1 MKVVIIGG
9 VAGGASAAARL
20 RRLDESAEIVMLE
33 RTGFVSYAN
42 CGLPY
47 YVGGVIDEKRKLTL
61 QTPPSFASRFNVDA
75 RVNSEAVR
83 IDRVNKTVAV
93 RGPDGEEYLESYDK
107 LVLAPGATAVRPVLP
122 GLDDPRV
129 LSLRTVEDAF
139 AMRDFITGRRPGKAV
154 VCGAG
159 YIGLEVAENLVG
171 MGVEVSMVQRPD
183 QVLPPID
190 REMASD
196 VHLCLRAHGVD
207 LRLSDAL
214 ESVETGDSLTVVLR
228 SGARLEADL
237 VVVAL
242 GVAPDTALAGEAGLE
257 LGVKGSIVVDD
268 RMRTSDPDIY
278 AVGDAVQVRN
288 FVTGEPANI
297 ALAGPANKQGRIA
310 ADNIAGIGSRFDGSL
325 GSSVIKVFDMTVAA
339 TGINEKQAKALGIP
353 YNKVYTYSASHASY
367 YPGGRNMSVKTLFDP
382 TTGRV
387 LGAQIVGYEGV
398 EKRADVFATAIHG
411 RMTVRDLAELD
422 LTYAPPFSS
431 AKDPV
436 NYAGFVAC
444 NVIDGRVRQCFWDE
458 IDGLAGREDCFLVDV
473 RSPAEFEAGRIE
485 GSVNIP
491 LDDIRG
497 RIGEIPGDKKV
508 VLICHSALRSYIAC
522 RILEQKGYDC
532 CHLAGGYRLYASVM
546 RDSASGSPSDHPCGA
561 KRRGD

>member
-20 RRLDESAEIVMLE
+20 RRLDENAEIVMLE

-47 YVGGVIDEKRKLTL
+47 YVGGVIEEKNKLTL
-61 QTPPSFASRFNVDA
+61 QTPLSFAARFNVDA
-75 RVNSEAVR
+75 RVKSEAVR
-83 IDRVNKTVAV
+83 IDRKNKTVTV
-93 RGPDGEEYLESYDK
+93 KGPDGEEYLEKYDK
-107 LVLAPGATAVRPVLP
+107 LILAPVAKAMRPSLP

-139 AMRDFITGRRPGKAV
+139 AMRDFVVEKKPKKAV

-159 YIGLEVAENLVG
+159 YIGLEVAENLVD
-171 MGVEVSMVQRPD
+171 MGVEVSIVQRPN

-190 REMASD
+190 REMAAD
-196 VHLCLRAHGVD
+196 VHLNLRAHGVD
-207 LRLSDAL
+207 LHLSDAL
-214 ESVETGDSLTVVLR
+214 ESVESGDGLTVVLK
-228 SGARLEADL
+228 SGTRLEADL
-237 VVVAL
+237 VIVAL
-242 GVAPDTALAGEAGLE
+242 GVSPDTALAKDAELE
-257 LGVKGSIVVDD
+257 LGVKGSIVVDEH
-268 RMRTSDPDIY
+268 MRTSDPDIY
-278 AVGDAVQVRN
+278 AVGDAVQVKN
-288 FVTGEPANI
+288 FVTGKPANI

-310 ADNIAGIGSRFDGSL
+310 ADNIAGIESKFDGSL

-339 TGINEKQAKALGIP
+339 TGINEKQAKDLGIP
-353 YNKVYTYSASHASY
+353 YDKVYTYSATHATY

-382 TTGRV
+382 ETGRV

-398 EKRADVFATAIHG
+398 EKRVDVIATAIHG
-411 RMTVRDLAELD
+411 HMTVRDLEELD

-444 NVIDGRVRQCFWDE
+444 NVLDGRVKQCFWDE
-458 IDGLAGREDCFLVDV
+458 IDDLAKNEGCFLVDV
-473 RSPAEFEAGRIE
+473 RKPVEFDLGSIK

-491 LDDIRG
+491 VDDLRK
-497 RIGEIPGDKKV
+497 RIGEIPKDKKI
-508 VLICHSALRSYIAC
+508 VLICHSALRSYIAA
-522 RILEQKGYDC
+522 RILEQKGYEC

-546 RDSASGSPSDHPCGA
+546 KDSATGSPSDYPCGV
-561 KRRGD
+561 KK

>member
-20 RRLDESAEIVMLE
+20 RRLDENAEIVMLE

-47 YVGGVIDEKRKLTL
+47 YVGGVIEEKKKLTL
-61 QTPPSFASRFNVDA
+61 QTPLSFAARFNVDA
-75 RVNSEAVR
+75 RVKSEAIR
-83 IDRVNKTVAV
+83 IDRKNKTVTV
-93 RGPDGEEYLESYDK
+93 KGPDGEEYLEKYDK
-107 LVLAPGATAVRPVLP
+107 LILSPGAKAMRPSLP

-139 AMRDFITGRRPGKAV
+139 AMRDFVVEKKPKKAV

-159 YIGLEVAENLVG
+159 YIGLEVAENLVD
-171 MGVEVSMVQRPD
+171 MGVKVSIVQRPN

-190 REMASD
+190 REMAAD
-196 VHLCLRAHGVD
+196 VHLNLRAHGVD
-207 LRLSDAL
+207 LHLSDAL
-214 ESVETGDSLTVVLR
+214 ESVESGDGLTVVLK
-228 SGARLEADL
+228 SGTRLEADL
-237 VVVAL
+237 VIVAL
-242 GVAPDTALAGEAGLE
+242 GVSPDTALAKDAELE
-257 LGVKGSIVVDD
+257 LGVKGSIVVDEH
-268 RMRTSDPDIY
+268 MRTSDPDIY
-278 AVGDAVQVRN
+278 AVGDAVQVKN
-288 FVTGEPANI
+288 FVTGKPANI

-310 ADNIAGIGSRFDGSL
+310 ADNIAGIESKFDGSL

-339 TGINEKQAKALGIP
+339 TGINEKQAKDLGIP
-353 YNKVYTYSASHASY
+353 YDKVYTYSAAHATY

-382 TTGRV
+382 ETGRV

-398 EKRADVFATAIHG
+398 EKRVDVIATAIHG
-411 RMTVRDLAELD
+411 HMTVRDLEELD

-444 NVIDGRVRQCFWDE
+444 NILDGRVKQCFWDE
-458 IDGLAGREDCFLVDV
+458 IDDLAKNDDCFLVDV
-473 RSPAEFEAGRIE
+473 RKPVEFDLGNIK

-491 LDDIRG
+491 VDDLRK
-497 RIGEIPGDKKV
+497 RIGEIPKDKKI
-508 VLICHSALRSYIAC
+508 VLICHSALRSYIAA
-522 RILEQKGYDC
+522 RILEQKGYEC

-546 RDSASGSPSDHPCGA
+546 KDSAAGSPCDYPCGV
-561 KRRGD
+561 KK

>member
-20 RRLDESAEIVMLE
+20 RRLDENAEIVMLE

-47 YVGGVIDEKRKLTL
+47 YVGGVIEEKNKLTL
-61 QTPPSFASRFNVDA
+61 QTPLSFAARFNVDA
-75 RVNSEAVR
+75 RVKSEAIR
-83 IDRVNKTVAV
+83 IDRKNKTVTV
-93 RGPDGEEYLESYDK
+93 KGPDGEEYLEKYDK
-107 LVLAPGATAVRPVLP
+107 LILAPGAKAMRPSLP

-139 AMRDFITGRRPGKAV
+139 AMRDFVVEKKPKKAV

-159 YIGLEVAENLVG
+159 YIGLEVAENLVD
-171 MGVEVSMVQRPD
+171 MGVKVSIVQRPN

-190 REMASD
+190 REMAAD
-196 VHLCLRAHGVD
+196 VHLNLRAHGVD
-207 LRLSDAL
+207 LHLSDAL
-214 ESVETGDSLTVVLR
+214 ESVESGDGLTVVLK
-228 SGARLEADL
+228 SGTRLEADL
-237 VVVAL
+237 VIVAL
-242 GVAPDTALAGEAGLE
+242 GVSPDTALAKDAELE
-257 LGVKGSIVVDD
+257 LGVKGSIVVDEH
-268 RMRTSDPDIY
+268 MRTSDPDIY
-278 AVGDAVQVRN
+278 AVGDAVQVKN
-288 FVTGEPANI
+288 FVTGKPANI

-310 ADNIAGIGSRFDGSL
+310 ADNIAGIESKFDGSL

-339 TGINEKQAKALGIP
+339 TGINEKQAKDLGIP
-353 YNKVYTYSASHASY
+353 YDKVYTYSAAHATY

-382 TTGRV
+382 ETGRV

-398 EKRADVFATAIHG
+398 EKRVDVIATAIHG
-411 RMTVRDLAELD
+411 HMTVRDLEELD

-444 NVIDGRVRQCFWDE
+444 NILDGRVKQCFWDE
-458 IDGLAGREDCFLVDV
+458 IDDLAKNDDCFLVDV
-473 RSPAEFEAGRIE
+473 RKPVEFDLGNIK

-491 LDDIRG
+491 VDDLRK
-497 RIGEIPGDKKV
+497 RIGEIPKDKKI
-508 VLICHSALRSYIAC
+508 VLICHSALRSYIAA
-522 RILEQKGYDC
+522 RILEQKGYEC

-546 RDSASGSPSDHPCGA
+546 KDSAAGSPCDYPCGV
-561 KRRGD
+561 KK

>member
-20 RRLDESAEIVMLE
+20 RRLDENAEIVMLE

-47 YVGGVIDEKRKLTL
+47 YVGGVIEEKNKLTL
-61 QTPPSFASRFNVDA
+61 QTPLSFAARFNVDA
-75 RVNSEAVR
+75 RVKSEAVK
-83 IDRVNKTVAV
+83 IDRKNKTVTV
-93 RGPDGEEYLESYDK
+93 KGPDGEEYLEKYDK
-107 LVLAPGATAVRPVLP
+107 LILAPGAKAMRPSLP

-139 AMRDFITGRRPGKAV
+139 AMRDFVVEKKPKKAV

-159 YIGLEVAENLVG
+159 YIGLEVAENLVD
-171 MGVEVSMVQRPD
+171 MGVKVSIVQRPN

-190 REMASD
+190 REMAAD
-196 VHLCLRAHGVD
+196 VHLNLRAHGVD
-207 LRLSDAL
+207 LHLSDAL
-214 ESVETGDSLTVVLR
+214 ESVESGDGLTVVLK
-228 SGARLEADL
+228 SGTRLEADL
-237 VVVAL
+237 VIVAL
-242 GVAPDTALAGEAGLE
+242 GVSPDTALANDAELE
-257 LGVKGSIVVDD
+257 LGVKGSIVVDEH
-268 RMRTSDPDIY
+268 MRTSDPDIY
-278 AVGDAVQVRN
+278 AVGDAVQVKN
-288 FVTGEPANI
+288 FITGKPANI

-310 ADNIAGIGSRFDGSL
+310 ADNIAGIESKFDGSL

-339 TGINEKQAKALGIP
+339 TGINEKQAKDLGIP
-353 YNKVYTYSASHASY
+353 YDKVYTYSATHATY

-382 TTGRV
+382 ETGRV

-398 EKRADVFATAIHG
+398 EKRVDVIATAIHG
-411 RMTVRDLAELD
+411 HMTVRDLEELD

-444 NVIDGRVRQCFWDE
+444 NVLDGRVKQCFWNE
-458 IDGLAGREDCFLVDV
+458 IDDLAKNEGCFLVDV
-473 RSPAEFEAGRIE
+473 RKPVEFDLGSIK

-491 LDDIRG
+491 VDDLRK
-497 RIGEIPGDKKV
+497 RIGEIPKDKKI
-508 VLICHSALRSYIAC
+508 VLICHSALRSYIAA
-522 RILEQKGYDC
+522 RILEQKGYEC

-546 RDSASGSPSDHPCGA
+546 KDSAAGSPCDYPCGV
-561 KRRGD
+561 KK

>member
-20 RRLDESAEIVMLE
+20 RRLDENAEIVMLE

-47 YVGGVIDEKRKLTL
+47 YVGGVIEEKNKLTL
-61 QTPPSFASRFNVDA
+61 QTPLSFAARFNVDA
-75 RVNSEAVR
+75 RVKSEAVK
-83 IDRVNKTVAV
+83 IDRKNKTVTV
-93 RGPDGEEYLESYDK
+93 KGPDGEEYLEKYDK
-107 LVLAPGATAVRPVLP
+107 LILAPGAKAMRPSLP

-139 AMRDFITGRRPGKAV
+139 AMRDFVVEKKPKKAV

-159 YIGLEVAENLVG
+159 YIGLEVAENLVD
-171 MGVEVSMVQRPD
+171 MGVKVSIVQRPN

-190 REMASD
+190 REMAAD
-196 VHLCLRAHGVD
+196 VHLNLRAHGVD
-207 LRLSDAL
+207 LHLSDAL
-214 ESVETGDSLTVVLR
+214 ESVESGDGLTVVLK
-228 SGARLEADL
+228 SGTRLEADL
-237 VVVAL
+237 VIVAL
-242 GVAPDTALAGEAGLE
+242 GVSPDTALAKDAELE
-257 LGVKGSIVVDD
+257 LGVKGSIVVDEH
-268 RMRTSDPDIY
+268 MRTSDPDIY
-278 AVGDAVQVRN
+278 AVGDAVQVKN
-288 FVTGEPANI
+288 FVTGKPANI

-310 ADNIAGIGSRFDGSL
+310 ADNIAGIKSKFDGSL

-339 TGINEKQAKALGIP
+339 TGINEKQAKDLGIP
-353 YNKVYTYSASHASY
+353 YDKVYTYSATHATY

-382 TTGRV
+382 ETGRV

-398 EKRADVFATAIHG
+398 EKRVDVIATAIHG
-411 RMTVRDLAELD
+411 HMTVRDLEELD

-444 NVIDGRVRQCFWDE
+444 NVLDGRVKQCFWDE
-458 IDGLAGREDCFLVDV
+458 IDDLAKNDDCFLVDV
-473 RSPAEFEAGRIE
+473 RKPVEFDLGNIK

-491 LDDIRG
+491 VDDLRK
-497 RIGEIPGDKKV
+497 RIGEIPKDKKI
-508 VLICHSALRSYIAC
+508 VLICHSALRSYIAA
-522 RILEQKGYDC
+522 RILEQKGYEC

-546 RDSASGSPSDHPCGA
+546 KDSAAGSPCDYPCGV
-561 KRRGD
+561 KK

>member
-20 RRLDESAEIVMLE
+20 RRLDENAEIVMLE

-47 YVGGVIDEKRKLTL
+47 YVGGVIEEKNKLTI
-61 QTPPSFASRFNVDA
+61 QTPLSFAARFNVDA
-75 RVNSEAVR
+75 RVKSEAVKS
-83 IDRVNKTVAV
+83 DRKNKTVTV
-93 RGPDGEEYLESYDK
+93 KGPDGEEYLEKYDK
-107 LVLAPGATAVRPVLP
+107 LILAPGAKAMRPSLP

-139 AMRDFITGRRPGKAV
+139 AMRDFVVEKKPKKAV

-159 YIGLEVAENLVG
+159 YIGLEVAENLVD
-171 MGVEVSMVQRPD
+171 MGVKVSIVQRPN

-190 REMASD
+190 REMAAD
-196 VHLCLRAHGVD
+196 VHLNLRAHGVD
-207 LRLSDAL
+207 LHLSDAL
-214 ESVETGDSLTVVLR
+214 ESVESGDGLTVVLK
-228 SGARLEADL
+228 SGTRLEADL
-237 VVVAL
+237 VIVAL
-242 GVAPDTALAGEAGLE
+242 GVSPDTALAKDAELE
-257 LGVKGSIVVDD
+257 LGVKGSIVVDEH
-268 RMRTSDPDIY
+268 MRTSDPDIY
-278 AVGDAVQVRN
+278 AVGDAVQVKN
-288 FVTGEPANI
+288 FVTGKPANI

-310 ADNIAGIGSRFDGSL
+310 ADNIAGIESKFDGSL

-339 TGINEKQAKALGIP
+339 TGINEKQAKDLGIP
-353 YNKVYTYSASHASY
+353 YDKVYTYSAAHATY

-382 TTGRV
+382 ETGRV

-398 EKRADVFATAIHG
+398 EKRVDVIATAIHG
-411 RMTVRDLAELD
+411 QMTVRDLEELD

-444 NVIDGRVRQCFWDE
+444 NVLDGRVKQCFWDE
-458 IDGLAGREDCFLVDV
+458 IDDLAKNDDCFLVDV
-473 RSPAEFEAGRIE
+473 RKPVEFDLGNIK

-491 LDDIRG
+491 VDDLRK
-497 RIGEIPGDKKV
+497 RIGEIPKDKKI
-508 VLICHSALRSYIAC
+508 VLICHSALRSYIAA
-522 RILEQKGYDC
+522 RILEQKGYEC

-546 RDSASGSPSDHPCGA
+546 KDSAAGSPCDYPCGV
-561 KRRGD
+561 KK

>member
-20 RRLDESAEIVMLE
+20 RRLDENAEIVMLE

-47 YVGGVIDEKRKLTL
+47 YVGGVIEEKNKLAL
-61 QTPPSFASRFNVDA
+61 QTPLSFAARFNVDA
-75 RVNSEAVR
+75 RVKSEAVK
-83 IDRVNKTVAV
+83 IDRMNKTVTV
-93 RGPDGEEYLESYDK
+93 KGPDGEEYLEKYDK
-107 LVLAPGATAVRPVLP
+107 LILAPGAKAMRPSLP

-139 AMRDFITGRRPGKAV
+139 AMRDFVVEKKPKKAV

-159 YIGLEVAENLVG
+159 YIGLEVAENLVD
-171 MGVEVSMVQRPD
+171 MGVKVSIVQRPN

-190 REMASD
+190 REMAAD
-196 VHLCLRAHGVD
+196 VHLNLRAHGVD
-207 LRLSDAL
+207 LHLSDAL
-214 ESVETGDSLTVVLR
+214 ESVESGDGLTVVLK
-228 SGARLEADL
+228 SGTRLEADL
-237 VVVAL
+237 VIVAL
-242 GVAPDTALAGEAGLE
+242 GVSPDTALAKDAELE
-257 LGVKGSIVVDD
+257 LGVKGSIVVDEH
-268 RMRTSDPDIY
+268 MRTSDPDIY
-278 AVGDAVQVRN
+278 AVGDAVQVKN
-288 FVTGEPANI
+288 FVTGKPANI

-310 ADNIAGIGSRFDGSL
+310 ADNIAGIKSKFDGSL

-339 TGINEKQAKALGIP
+339 TGINEKQAKDLGIP
-353 YNKVYTYSASHASY
+353 YDKVYTYSATHATY

-382 TTGRV
+382 ETGRV

-398 EKRADVFATAIHG
+398 EKRVDVIATAIHG
-411 RMTVRDLAELD
+411 HMTVRDLEELD

-444 NVIDGRVRQCFWDE
+444 NVLDGRVKQCFWDE
-458 IDGLAGREDCFLVDV
+458 IDDLAKNDGCFLVDV
-473 RSPAEFEAGRIE
+473 RKPVEFDLGSIK

-491 LDDIRG
+491 VDDLRK
-497 RIGEIPGDKKV
+497 RIGEIPKDKKI
-508 VLICHSALRSYIAC
+508 VLICHSALRSYIAA
-522 RILEQKGYDC
+522 RILEQKGYEC

-546 RDSASGSPSDHPCGA
+546 KDSAAGSPSDYPCGV
-561 KRRGD
+561 KK

>member
-20 RRLDESAEIVMLE
+20 RRLDENAEIVMLE

-47 YVGGVIDEKRKLTL
+47 YVGGVIEEKNKLTL
-61 QTPPSFASRFNVDA
+61 QTPLSFAARFNVDA
-75 RVNSEAVR
+75 RVKSEAIR
-83 IDRVNKTVAV
+83 IDRKNKTVTV
-93 RGPDGEEYLESYDK
+93 KGPDGEEYLEKYDK
-107 LVLAPGATAVRPVLP
+107 LILAPGAKAMRPSLP
-122 GLDDPRV
+122 ELDDPRV

-139 AMRDFITGRRPGKAV
+139 AMRDFVVEKKPKKAV

-159 YIGLEVAENLVG
+159 YIGLEVAENLVD
-171 MGVEVSMVQRPD
+171 MGVKVSIVQRPN

-190 REMASD
+190 REMAAD
-196 VHLCLRAHGVD
+196 VHLNLRAHGVD
-207 LRLSDAL
+207 LHLSDAL
-214 ESVETGDSLTVVLR
+214 ESVESGDGLTVVLK
-228 SGARLEADL
+228 SGTRLEADL
-237 VVVAL
+237 VIVAL
-242 GVAPDTALAGEAGLE
+242 GVSPDTALAKDAELE
-257 LGVKGSIVVDD
+257 LGVKGSIVVDEH
-268 RMRTSDPDIY
+268 MRTSDPDIY
-278 AVGDAVQVRN
+278 AVGDAVQVKN
-288 FVTGEPANI
+288 FVTGKPANI

-310 ADNIAGIGSRFDGSL
+310 ADNIAGIESKFDGSL

-339 TGINEKQAKALGIP
+339 TGINEKQAKDLGIP
-353 YNKVYTYSASHASY
+353 YDKVYTYSAAHATY

-382 TTGRV
+382 ETGRV

-398 EKRADVFATAIHG
+398 EKRVDVIATAIHG
-411 RMTVRDLAELD
+411 HMTVRDLEELD

-444 NVIDGRVRQCFWDE
+444 NILDGRVKQCFWDE
-458 IDGLAGREDCFLVDV
+458 IDDLAKNDDCFLVDV
-473 RSPAEFEAGRIE
+473 RKPVEFDLGNIK

-491 LDDIRG
+491 VDDLRK
-497 RIGEIPGDKKV
+497 RIGEIPKDKKI
-508 VLICHSALRSYIAC
+508 VLICHSALRSYIAA
-522 RILEQKGYDC
+522 RILEQKGYEC

-546 RDSASGSPSDHPCGA
+546 KDSAAGSPCDYPCGV
-561 KRRGD
+561 KK

>member
-20 RRLDESAEIVMLE
+20 RRLDENAEIVMLE

-47 YVGGVIDEKRKLTL
+47 YVGGVIEEKKKLTL
-61 QTPPSFASRFNVDA
+61 QTPMSFAARFNVDA
-75 RVNSEAVR
+75 RVKSEAVK
-83 IDRVNKTVAV
+83 IDRKNKTVTV
-93 RGPDGEEYLESYDK
+93 KGPDGEEYLEKYDK
-107 LVLAPGATAVRPVLP
+107 LILAPGAKAMRPNLP

-139 AMRDFITGRRPGKAV
+139 AMRDFVVEKKPKKAV

-159 YIGLEVAENLVG
+159 YIGLEVAENLVD
-171 MGVEVSMVQRPD
+171 MGVKVSIVQRPN

-190 REMASD
+190 REMAAD
-196 VHLCLRAHGVD
+196 VHLNLRAHGVD
-207 LRLSDAL
+207 LHLSDAL
-214 ESVETGDSLTVVLR
+214 ESVESGDNLTVVLK
-228 SGARLEADL
+228 SGTRLDADL
-237 VVVAL
+237 VIVAL
-242 GVAPDTALAGEAGLE
+242 GVSPDTVLAKDAELE
-257 LGVKGSIVVDD
+257 LGVKGSIVVDEH
-268 RMRTSDPDIY
+268 MRTSDPDIY
-278 AVGDAVQVRN
+278 AVGDAVQVKN
-288 FVTGEPANI
+288 FVTGKPANI

-310 ADNIAGIGSRFDGSL
+310 ADNIAGIESKFDGSL

-339 TGINEKQAKALGIP
+339 TGVNEKQAKDLGIP
-353 YNKVYTYSASHASY
+353 YDKVYTYSATHATY

-382 TTGRV
+382 ETGRV

-398 EKRADVFATAIHG
+398 EKRVDVIATAIHG
-411 RMTVRDLAELD
+411 HMTVRDLEELD

-444 NVIDGRVRQCFWDE
+444 NVLDGRVKQCFWDE
-458 IDGLAGREDCFLVDV
+458 IDDLAKDDSCFLIDV
-473 RSPAEFEAGRIE
+473 RKPVEFDLGNIK

-491 LDDIRG
+491 VDDLRK
-497 RIGEIPGDKKV
+497 RLGEIPKDKKI
-508 VLICHSALRSYIAC
+508 VLICHSALRSYIAA
-522 RILEQKGYDC
+522 RILEQKGYEC

-546 RDSASGSPSDHPCGA
+546 KDSAAGSPCDYPCGV
-561 KRRGD
+561 KK

>member
-20 RRLDESAEIVMLE
+20 RRLDENAEIVMLE

-47 YVGGVIDEKRKLTL
+47 YVGGVIEEKNKLTI
-61 QTPPSFASRFNVDA
+61 QTPLSFAARFNVDA
-75 RVNSEAVR
+75 RVKSEAVK
-83 IDRVNKTVAV
+83 IDRKNKTVTV
-93 RGPDGEEYLESYDK
+93 KGPDGEEYLEKYDK
-107 LVLAPGATAVRPVLP
+107 LILAPGAKAMRPSLP

-139 AMRDFITGRRPGKAV
+139 AMRDFVVEKKPKKAV

-159 YIGLEVAENLVG
+159 YIGLEVAENLVD
-171 MGVEVSMVQRPD
+171 MGVKVSIVQRPN

-190 REMASD
+190 REMAAD
-196 VHLCLRAHGVD
+196 VHLNLRAHGVD
-207 LRLSDAL
+207 LHLSDAL
-214 ESVETGDSLTVVLR
+214 ESVESGDGLTVVLK
-228 SGARLEADL
+228 SGTRLEADL
-237 VVVAL
+237 VIVAL
-242 GVAPDTALAGEAGLE
+242 GVSPDTALAKDAELE
-257 LGVKGSIVVDD
+257 LGVKGSIVVDEH
-268 RMRTSDPDIY
+268 MRTSDPDIY
-278 AVGDAVQVRN
+278 AVGDAVQVKN
-288 FVTGEPANI
+288 FVTGKPANI

-310 ADNIAGIGSRFDGSL
+310 ADNIAGIESKFDGSL

-339 TGINEKQAKALGIP
+339 TGINEKQAKDLGIP
-353 YNKVYTYSASHASY
+353 YDKVYTYSAAHATY

-382 TTGRV
+382 ETGRV

-398 EKRADVFATAIHG
+398 EKRVDVIATAIHG
-411 RMTVRDLAELD
+411 HMTVRDLEELD

-444 NVIDGRVRQCFWDE
+444 NILDGRVKQCFWDE
-458 IDGLAGREDCFLVDV
+458 IDDLAKNDDCFLVDV
-473 RSPAEFEAGRIE
+473 RKPVEFDLGNIK

-491 LDDIRG
+491 VDDLRK
-497 RIGEIPGDKKV
+497 RIGEIPKDKKI
-508 VLICHSALRSYIAC
+508 VLICHSALRSYIAA
-522 RILEQKGYDC
+522 RILEQKGYEC

-546 RDSASGSPSDHPCGA
+546 KDSAAGSPSDYPCGV
-561 KRRGD
+561 KK

>member
-1 MKVVIIGG
+1 
-9 VAGGASAAARL
+9 
-20 RRLDESAEIVMLE
+20 
-33 RTGFVSYAN
+33 
-42 CGLPY
+42 
-47 YVGGVIDEKRKLTL
+47 
-61 QTPPSFASRFNVDA
+61 
-75 RVNSEAVR
+75 
-83 IDRVNKTVAV
+83 
-93 RGPDGEEYLESYDK
+93 
-107 LVLAPGATAVRPVLP
+107 
-122 GLDDPRV
+122 
-129 LSLRTVEDAF
+129 
-139 AMRDFITGRRPGKAV
+139 
-154 VCGAG
+154 
-159 YIGLEVAENLVG
+159 
-171 MGVEVSMVQRPD
+171 
-183 QVLPPID
+183 
-190 REMASD
+190 
-196 VHLCLRAHGVD
+196 
-207 LRLSDAL
+207 
-214 ESVETGDSLTVVLR
+214 
-228 SGARLEADL
+228 
-237 VVVAL
+237 
-242 GVAPDTALAGEAGLE
+242 
-257 LGVKGSIVVDD
+257 
-268 RMRTSDPDIY
+268 
-278 AVGDAVQVRN
+278 
-288 FVTGEPANI
+288 
-297 ALAGPANKQGRIA
+297 
-310 ADNIAGIGSRFDGSL
+310 
-325 GSSVIKVFDMTVAA
+325 MTVAA
-339 TGINEKQAKALGIP
+339 TGINEKQARALGIP

-458 IDGLAGREDCFLVDV
+458 VDGMAGREGCFLVDV
-473 RSPAEFEAGRIE
+473 RGPAEFEAGRIE

-497 RIGEIPGDKKV
+497 RIGEIPRDKKV

-561 KRRGD
+561 KRRSTG

>member
-20 RRLDESAEIVMLE
+20 RRLDENAEIVMLE

-47 YVGGVIDEKRKLTL
+47 YVGGVIEEKNKLTL
-61 QTPPSFASRFNVDA
+61 QTPLSFAARFNVDA
-75 RVNSEAVR
+75 RVKSEAIR
-83 IDRVNKTVAV
+83 IDRKNKTVTV
-93 RGPDGEEYLESYDK
+93 KGPDGEEYLEKYDK
-107 LVLAPGATAVRPVLP
+107 LILAPGAKAMRPSLP

-139 AMRDFITGRRPGKAV
+139 AMRDFVVEKKPKKAV

-159 YIGLEVAENLVG
+159 YIGLEVAENLVD
-171 MGVEVSMVQRPD
+171 MGVKVSIVQRPN

-190 REMASD
+190 REMAAD
-196 VHLCLRAHGVD
+196 VHLNLRAHGVD
-207 LRLSDAL
+207 LHLSDAL
-214 ESVETGDSLTVVLR
+214 ESVESGDGLTVVLK
-228 SGARLEADL
+228 SGTRLEADL
-237 VVVAL
+237 VIVAL
-242 GVAPDTALAGEAGLE
+242 GVSPDTALAKDAELE
-257 LGVKGSIVVDD
+257 LGVKGSIVVDEH
-268 RMRTSDPDIY
+268 MRTSDPDIY
-278 AVGDAVQVRN
+278 AVGDAVQVKN
-288 FVTGEPANI
+288 FVTGKPANI

-310 ADNIAGIGSRFDGSL
+310 ADNIAGIESKFDGSL

-339 TGINEKQAKALGIP
+339 TGINEKQAKDLGIP
-353 YNKVYTYSASHASY
+353 YDKVYTYSAAHATY

-382 TTGRV
+382 ETGRV

-398 EKRADVFATAIHG
+398 EKRVDVIATAIHG
-411 RMTVRDLAELD
+411 HMTVRDLEELD

-444 NVIDGRVRQCFWDE
+444 NVLDGRVKQCFWDE
-458 IDGLAGREDCFLVDV
+458 IDDLAKNEGCFLVDV
-473 RSPAEFEAGRIE
+473 RKPVEFDLGSIK

-491 LDDIRG
+491 VDDLRK
-497 RIGEIPGDKKV
+497 RIGEIPKDKKI
-508 VLICHSALRSYIAC
+508 VLICHSALRSYIAA
-522 RILEQKGYDC
+522 RILEQKGYEC

-546 RDSASGSPSDHPCGA
+546 KDSAAGSPCDYPCGV
-561 KRRGD
+561 KK